1 MMRRTAAPFVALLW
15 IALLG
20 GSASAQLVTEPV
32 APPEQ
37 TQSAAPRD
45 YVKSVLGAWEFS
57 NSARDK
63 LCGITL
69 RGEAGSNG
77 QRLDIGKDCGAVF
90 PFIKDVVA
98 WKFAENDFLRLFD
111 AKGEVIIEFSEV
123 EMGLFES
130 LKAGEGVMFL
140 QSAASAGPPPRTT
153 DQMTGEWA
161 IVRGAGRPVCGLTL
175 TNRASGP
182 DGFALRLKPGC
193 DTAVTRFNPTVWQ
206 MDRSELV
213 LMSARGETWRFE
225 ETDPKTWQR
234 IPERAEPILMVRQ

>member
-1 MMRRTAAPFVALLW
+1 MLRTALIA
-15 IALLG
+15 ALLG
-20 GSASAQLVTEPV
+20 FAVAGDAFAQVVTEPV

-37 TQSAAPRD
+37 SQSVVPRD

-63 LCGITL
+63 LCSLTL
-69 RGEAGSNG
+69 RGETNANG
-77 QRLDIGKDCGAVF
+77 QRLDIGKDCVAIF
-90 PFIKDVVA
+90 PFMKDVVA
-98 WKFAENDFLRLFD
+98 WKFGENDFLRLFD
-111 AKGEVIIEFSEV
+111 AKGEAIVEFSEV

-140 QSAASAGPPPRTT
+140 QNAASAGPAPRTV
-153 DQMTGEWA
+153 DQMTGEWS
-161 IVRGAGRPVCGLTL
+161 IVRGQRPVCGLSL
-175 TNRASGP
+175 TNRGAGQ
-182 DGFALRLKPGC
+182 DGFTLRLKPGC
-193 DTAVTRFNPTVWQ
+193 DAAITRFNPTVWQ

>member
-1 MMRRTAAPFVALLW
+1 MMLRTALFA
-15 IALLG
+15 ALLG
-20 GSASAQLVTEPV
+20 IAMGCGSVFAQVVTEPV

-37 TQSAAPRD
+37 TPSTAPRD
-45 YVKSVLGAWEFS
+45 YVKSVIGAWEFS
-57 NSARDK
+57 NSARDR
-63 LCGITL
+63 LCGMTL
-69 RGEAGSNG
+69 KGDASPNG
-77 QRLDIGKDCGAVF
+77 LRLDIGKDCIAVF
-90 PFIKDVVA
+90 PFIKDAVA
-98 WKFAENDFLRLFD
+98 WKFGENDFLRLLD

-153 DQMTGEWA
+153 EQMTGDWT

-193 DTAVTRFNPTVWQ
+193 DAAVTRFNPTVWQ

-234 IPERAEPILMVRQ
+234 IPERAEPVLMVKQ

>member
-1 MMRRTAAPFVALLW
+1 MMHRAVLFAALVWTALA
-15 IALLG
+15 G
-20 GSASAQLVTEPV
+20 GPASAQVVTEPV

-37 TQSAAPRD
+37 TQPVAPRD

-69 RGEAGSNG
+69 KGDNGPNG
-77 QRLDIGKDCGAVF
+77 QRLDIGKDCVAVF
-90 PFIKDVVA
+90 PFIKDVVG

-111 AKGEVIIEFSEV
+111 AKGEVIVEFSEV

-130 LKAGEGVMFL
+130 LKAGEGVLFL
-140 QSAASAGPPPRTT
+140 QTVASAGPPPRST
-153 DQMTGEWA
+153 DQMTGEWT
-161 IVRGAGRPVCGLTL
+161 IVRGAGKPVCGLSL
-175 TNRASGP
+175 MNRASGS

-193 DTAVTRFNPTVWQ
+193 DAAVTRFGPTVWQ

-213 LMSARGETWRFE
+213 LMSPRGETWRFE

-234 IPERAEPILMVRQ
+234 IPERAEPVLMVKQ